1 MNKKE
6 LVLRYFILTL
16 GLFTAAFGISLIT
29 KAELGTSPISSIP
42 YTLSFAFSPTLGMF
56 TLYLSIVL
64 IVAQILILRKNFKKE
79 ALMQIPVSFLLSWF
93 IDLTMEWLSFLETGS
108 YEMKWI
114 ILFAGCLV
122 LGIGVYL
129 EILADVVMLPGES
142 IVNAIAITYQKDFGK
157 TKVAVDLTMTIAAAA
172 LGLLLFGKLAGVREG
187 TAVAALLVGM
197 IARILQRKLAF
208 LEKFLFGTEPFICRI

>member
-93 IDLTMEWLSFLETGS
+93 IDLTMDWLSFLETGS

-197 IARILQRKLAF
+197 IARILQRKLSF
-208 LEKFLFGTEPFICRI
+208 LEKLLFGTEPFICRI